1 MLHAILH
8 ELQTTKEPITLRT
21 LSQKL
26 HVQQSALAG
35 MIQFWVQKG
44 RLELD
49 DGFGGAAKISIC
61 GGKRCARSCPGPS
74 QCPLVSDP
82 LTTYTLHSPKQ

>member
-8 ELQTTKEPITLRT
+8 ELQTPDGPVTLRA
-21 LSQKL
+21 LSQRL
-26 HVQQSALAG
+26 RVQPGALAG

-49 DGFGGAAKISIC
+49 DGFGGAAEISVC
-61 GGKRCARSCPGPS
+61 GGNRCARACPGPA